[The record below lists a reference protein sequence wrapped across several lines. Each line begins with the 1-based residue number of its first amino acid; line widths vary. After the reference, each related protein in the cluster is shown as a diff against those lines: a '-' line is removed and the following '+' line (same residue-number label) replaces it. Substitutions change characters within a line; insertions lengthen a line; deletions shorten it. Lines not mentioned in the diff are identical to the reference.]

1 MDGSSTKSLTIANP
15 SETNL
20 TSTVLDQDL
29 RILLLTAANTG
40 CGTSTSASAVALA
53 SQLAQMSSGQVLL
66 VDASQTDSNLSQQ
79 LGLQKERGFR
89 DLLFNQESPP
99 LLQDCIVNVSTLPF
113 HILPNGRHIRGAD
126 HLNPEQLRPLLKQLG
141 ARCRFVV
148 LDADA
153 VYSAADTLVIS
164 TLVDGVI
171 LVVRAEDTRWEV
183 AQAAAQRLSQAGAVA
198 GCCSTSGFAG
208 ALTKAGNGSTRP
220 GSAWTTPATNCM
232 NA

>member
-20 TSTVLDQDL
+20 TSTMLDQDL

-40 CGTSTSASAVALA
+40 CGTSTSAVALA
-53 SQLAQMSSGQVLL
+53 GQLAQMSSGQVLL
-66 VDASQTDSNLSQQ
+66 VDASQADSNLSQQ

-89 DLLFNQESPP
+89 DLLFNRENPP
-99 LLQDCIVNVSTLPF
+99 LLQDCIVNVSTMPF

-141 ARCRFVV
+141 TLYRFVV
-148 LDADA
+148 LDGDA

-183 AQAAAQRLSQAGAVA
+183 AQAAAQRLSQAGAKLV
-198 GCCSTSGFAG
+198 GSIF
-208 ALTKAGNGSTRP
+208 NGRKYYMP
-220 GSAWTTPATNCM
+220 KWLYN
-232 NA
+232 NL